1 MTRLL
6 QMPRRPGLRW
16 LFMAIIICI
25 VLPGCVGGCFQIP
38 TATHTVTLKK
48 DVPLPG
54 MGPGG
59 LELNNLVLNLP
70 DVCGL
75 PTEEEIAQK
84 LGQYLGGCVASRAK
98 VARLLLRHIAFD
110 ASEGNFS
117 TLTKVS
123 ITLVAGETEIDLGT
137 VESENGLDKS
147 FKLIPET
154 PIDLA
159 DALFNQSEGG
169 CVNLRFAV
177 SGRVPAED
185 VLFDIRAELGV
196 TFSI

>member
-1 MTRLL
+1 MIRLL
-6 QMPRRPGLRW
+6 QMPRRAGLRW
-16 LFMAIIICI
+16 LFMAMITSII
-25 VLPGCVGGCFQIP
+25 LPGCIGGCFQIP
-38 TATHTVTLKK
+38 PATHTITLKK

-59 LELNNLVLNLP
+59 LQLNNLVLNLP

-84 LGQYLGGCVASRAK
+84 LGQYLGGCVAGRAK

-110 ASEGNFS
+110 ASEGDFS

-123 ITLVAGETEIDLGT
+123 ISLIAGDKEIYLGA
-137 VESENGLDKS
+137 VESEDGLDQS